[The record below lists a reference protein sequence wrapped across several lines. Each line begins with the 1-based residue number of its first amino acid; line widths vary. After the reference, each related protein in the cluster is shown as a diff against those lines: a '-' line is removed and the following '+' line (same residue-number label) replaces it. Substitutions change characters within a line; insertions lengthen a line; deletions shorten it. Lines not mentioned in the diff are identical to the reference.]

1 MISFIK
7 GIIEEKSED
16 GIILDNGGIGY
27 DIRTTSFVLQKLP
40 PDGHEIKIYTYMQV
54 REDGVSLFGF
64 LTKEERNT
72 FLLLIAINGIGPK
85 AALSVLSTLTVDQLR
100 YAVLSEDVK
109 TITKTPG
116 IGAKGAKRLIMELK
130 DKLKLEDV
138 FLGLEND
145 GMGDIDIADDV
156 RTETALALTSLGY
169 SNSEALKAIQAVP
182 DGDTMDTET
191 LLKAALKKIITI

>member
-16 GIILDNGGIGY
+16 GIILDNNGIGY
-27 DIRTTSFVLQKLP
+27 DIKTTSYVIQQLP
-40 PDGHEIKIYTYMQV
+40 KEGAAVKIYTYMQV
-54 REDGVSLFGF
+54 REDGVLLFGF

-72 FLLLIAINGIGPK
+72 FLLLIAVNGIGPK

-130 DKLKLEDV
+130 DKLKLEDL
-138 FLGLEND
+138 FSGMEND
-145 GMGDIDIADDV
+145 DMGESDIADDV

-169 SNSEALKAIQAVP
+169 SNSEALKAIQAVT
-182 DGDTMDTET
+182 DGDTMNTEA
-191 LLKAALKKIITI
+191 LLKAALKKL